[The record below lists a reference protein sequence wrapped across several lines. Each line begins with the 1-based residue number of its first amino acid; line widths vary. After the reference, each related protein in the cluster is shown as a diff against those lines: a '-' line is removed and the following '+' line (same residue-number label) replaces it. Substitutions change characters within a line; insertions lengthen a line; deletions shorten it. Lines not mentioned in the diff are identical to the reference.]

1 MSDMTPQRTY
11 DLSKI
16 QSYAGFL
23 QQLFRLQDA
32 KRMTCLPAIV
42 EGFDRASNR
51 ATVKPLTQH
60 LVDTLQGELPIDR
73 PSCTVPVLQISRG
86 GWCIDMPLFVGD
98 TGILI
103 ALDRASNGAMGNNS
117 TRLWENQDPE
127 DKETVLNEGPR
138 PPDNLIY
145 SSFEYGVF
153 IPFAFGGSGIQL
165 DTDREGRDIAGIV
178 IKRTIDPNPTPEEQQ
193 MQSMLPSKERVR
205 PVQIKLNNLGIEVSQ
220 GDKTISLNDDG
231 VAASQGMSKVFVNGG
246 QACIEQR
253 YLAEGERECSIS
265 VSVNQDGAF
274 ISDDNIALKFNKSS
288 LSVVNTSD
296 ESAKIGTEFNVV
308 TDVQLVKDGTN
319 YTLQKKIRTERKFGN
334 FIVEVGK
341 ESDWI

>member
-117 TRLWENQDPE
+117 TRLWKNQNPE
-127 DKETVLNEGPR
+127 DKDTIFNEGPQ

-165 DTDREGRDIAGIV
+165 DTDGDGNDIAGII
-178 IKRTIDPNPTPEEQQ
+178 IKRTIDPALTPEEQQ
-193 MQSMLPSKERVR
+193 SQS
-205 PVQIKLNNLGIEVSQ
+205 VQVKLNNLGIEVSQ
-220 GDKTISLNDDG
+220 GDKIISLNDDG
-231 VAASQGMSKVFVNGG
+231 ITASQGMSKMFVNGE
-246 QACIEQR
+246 QSRIEQR
-253 YLAEGERECSIS
+253 YLAEGGRECAIS
-265 VSVNQDGAF
+265 VSANQDGAF

-288 LSVVNTSD
+288 LSVVNTAD
-296 ESAKIGTEFNVV
+296 ESAKIGTEFNVL
-308 TDVQLVKDGTN
+308 TDAQIVKDGTN

-334 FIVEVGK
+334 FIVEVGE